1 MLHLQGQIQLDVAKL
16 ESNSEMF
23 SQRLYKAKSKFNN
36 LNIKLHQ
43 GRVDLREKTLMLEWE
58 T

>member
-1 MLHLQGQIQLDVAKL
+1 MLHLQDQIQLDVAKL

-23 SQRLYKAKSKFNN
+23 SQRLYKAESKFNK

-43 GRVDLREKTLMLEWE
+43 GRVDLREKTLMLE
-58 T
+58 